1 VSLTIHRQTHIRRT
15 PLLCVVRQINR
26 REKRETD
33 REAVR
38 QAGQVAFYLCGCCLL
53 LLLQAGHVL
62 KSKTKESSFVSFIK
76 GRKKNGARA
85 RGGERDRKREILS
98 FRGCRPSSSLERVK
112 TRKE

>member
-76 GRKKNGARA
+76 GKKMAL
-85 RGGERDRKREILS
+85 EREEEREIERGKFFLS
-98 FRGCRPSSSLERVK
+98 EAADRAAH
-112 TRKE
+112 

>member
-1 VSLTIHRQTHIRRT
+1 M
-15 PLLCVVRQINR
+15 CVVRQINR

-76 GRKKNGARA
+76 GKKMAL
-85 RGGERDRKREILS
+85 EREEEREIERGKFFLS
-98 FRGCRPSSSLERVK
+98 EAADRAAH
-112 TRKE
+112 